1 MIGTESKSFYAESGQ
16 FCNFIITDIRGYVL
30 TLMWIIITIF
40 SLLITIRY
48 IHKILKEVSLKRRTN
63 EPLLSLA
70 LLGQTHGE
78 SIASRDILMQQ
89 IEQRIQ
95 LNILLI
101 VLFILFWF
109 PLFLV
114 TLSDIKFQISP
125 HLLRYLLLL
134 AWSNSSFS
142 SLTYLLLFPK
152 CLHLSSLHCRK
163 NRSTTYD
170 SLTSYYNRIGDRFH
184 DCGKWDQ
191 YQRDEEQQSS
201 SSSPPDIQMNQ
212 FNHKHQ
218 DHLSPTTMTNDD
230 RPHSNT
236 HSLIVKEIFV
246 PSHNKSSNS
255 SNGLLVTST
264 KQRLR

>member
-1 MIGTESKSFYAESGQ
+1 MIGTESKSFYHESGQ

-40 SLLITIRY
+40 SLMITIRY

-63 EPLLSLA
+63 QPLLSLA
-70 LLGQTHGE
+70 LLGQSHGE

-114 TLSDIKFQISP
+114 TLSAFKLKISE

-142 SLTYLLLFPK
+142 PLTYLLLFPK
-152 CLHLSSLHCRK
+152 CLHLSSLCCPK
-163 NRSTTYD
+163 DRSTTYD

-184 DCGKWDQ
+184 DCGKWEE
-191 YQRDEEQQSS
+191 YQRDEDHQPP
-201 SSSPPDIQMNQ
+201 SPPIPMDQ
-212 FNHKHQ
+212 FNHH
-218 DHLSPTTMTNDD
+218 HLSTMTTTDF
-230 RPHSNT
+230 RQQSNS
-236 HSLIVKEIFV
+236 HSLIVKEMFV
-246 PSHNKSSNS
+246 PSSNKSTNF

-264 KQRLR
+264 KQRVH